1 MKPTNAPAMAST
13 FESPQVSSKLARF
26 MDFSNN
32 SLVSYIKKSGSLDV
46 PTRDTKPA
54 IVHGPQFMAS
64 NPTMFPL
71 SVLHRRDWLL
81 QVGVSLVVSPVWA
94 QSGRAATL
102 PAAQSLPDELER
114 ALKNKQPLIVMVSL
128 DGCVFCRQARQS
140 HLSPMARSGTT
151 IVQVDM
157 RNHQPVLDFA
167 GKLTTHDELTRRWK
181 VSITPTLLF
190 FGPGGKEVAER
201 MEGAY
206 LPDFYGPYLEER
218 IAQGRKAL

>member
-13 FESPQVSSKLARF
+13 LESPQVSSTLAKF
-26 MDFSNN
+26 TDFSNN
-32 SLVSYIKKSGSLDV
+32 SLISYIQNAAFGDASAHHA
-46 PTRDTKPA
+46 KPV

-64 NPTMFPL
+64 NPSMFSL
-71 SVLHRRDWLL
+71 SDLRRRDWLL
-81 QVGVSLVVSPVWA
+81 RVGVSLAATPVWA
-94 QSGRAATL
+94 QSGRDATL
-102 PAAQSLPDELER
+102 PAAQSLPDELAR

-140 HLSPMARSGTT
+140 HLSPMARAGTA

-157 RNHQPVLDFA
+157 RNNQPVLDFA
-167 GKLTTHDELTRRWK
+167 GKLTTHDQLTRQWK

-206 LPDFYGPYLEER
+206 QPDFYGPYLEDR
-218 IAQGRKAL
+218 MAQGRKAL

>member
-1 MKPTNAPAMAST
+1 
-13 FESPQVSSKLARF
+13 
-26 MDFSNN
+26 MD
-32 SLVSYIKKSGSLDV
+32 
-46 PTRDTKPA
+46 
-54 IVHGPQFMAS
+54 S
-64 NPTMFPL
+64 NPTLFSL
-71 SVLHRRDWLL
+71 SALPRRDWLL
-81 QVGVSLVVSPVWA
+81 RVGVSLATTPVWA

-102 PAAQSLPDELER
+102 PAAQSLPDELSR

-140 HLSPMARSGTT
+140 HLSPMALAGTT

-157 RNHQPVLDFA
+157 RNNQPVLDFA

-218 IAQGRKAL
+218 LAQGRKVL

>member
-1 MKPTNAPAMAST
+1 MYSRIQRNAKPSIVHGSQFMVPYPSSITLSAPRRRDWILQVGASLATLPAMA
-13 FESPQVSSKLARF
+13 QVSVLR
-26 MDFSNN
+26 
-32 SLVSYIKKSGSLDV
+32 GS
-46 PTRDTKPA
+46 
-54 IVHGPQFMAS
+54 
-64 NPTMFPL
+64 
-71 SVLHRRDWLL
+71 
-81 QVGVSLVVSPVWA
+81 
-94 QSGRAATL
+94 AATL
-102 PAAQSLPDELER
+102 PAAQSLPDELAR

-140 HLSPMARSGTT
+140 HLSPMALAGTT

-157 RNHQPVLDFA
+157 RNNQPVLDFA

-218 IAQGRKAL
+218 MAQGRKAL

>member
-1 MKPTNAPAMAST
+1 
-13 FESPQVSSKLARF
+13 
-26 MDFSNN
+26 MD
-32 SLVSYIKKSGSLDV
+32 
-46 PTRDTKPA
+46 P
-54 IVHGPQFMAS
+54 
-64 NPTMFPL
+64 NPTLFSL
-71 SVLHRRDWLL
+71 SALRRRDWLL
-81 QVGVSLVVSPVWA
+81 RVGVFLAATPVWA

-102 PAAQSLPDELER
+102 PAAQSLPDELSR

-140 HLSPMARSGTT
+140 HLSPMALAGTE

-157 RNHQPVLDFA
+157 RNNQPVLDFA
-167 GKLTTHDELTRRWK
+167 GRLTTHDELTRRWK

-206 LPDFYGPYLEER
+206 QPDFYGPYLEDR
-218 IAQGRKAL
+218 MVQGRKVL

>member
-1 MKPTNAPAMAST
+1 MAYNLPL
-13 FESPQVSSKLARF
+13 FSSF
-26 MDFSNN
+26 
-32 SLVSYIKKSGSLDV
+32 
-46 PTRDTKPA
+46 
-54 IVHGPQFMAS
+54 
-64 NPTMFPL
+64 
-71 SVLHRRDWLL
+71 VLRRRDWLVRL
-81 QVGVSLVVSPVWA
+81 GVSLAVLPAWA
-94 QSGRAATL
+94 QTVRATL
-102 PAAQSLPDELER
+102 PAAQSLPDELAR

-140 HLSPMARSGTT
+140 HLSPMALAGTA

-157 RNHQPVLDFA
+157 RNNQPVLDFA

-206 LPDFYGPYLEER
+206 LPDFYVPYLEER
-218 IAQGRKAL
+218 MAKGRKVL

>member
-1 MKPTNAPAMAST
+1 M
-13 FESPQVSSKLARF
+13 VSSRSIL
-26 MDFSNN
+26 S
-32 SLVSYIKKSGSLDV
+32 SSVSS
-46 PTRDTKPA
+46 
-54 IVHGPQFMAS
+54 
-64 NPTMFPL
+64 
-71 SVLHRRDWLL
+71 RRDWLL
-81 QVGVSLVVSPVWA
+81 RVGVSFAVAPVWA
-94 QSGRAATL
+94 QSGRDATL
-102 PAAQSLPDELER
+102 PAAQSLPDELAR

-140 HLSPMARSGTT
+140 HLSPMHRAGIS

-157 RNHQPVLDFA
+157 RNSQPVLDFT

-190 FGPGGKEVAER
+190 FGAGGKEVAER

-218 IAQGRKAL
+218 LAQGRKAL